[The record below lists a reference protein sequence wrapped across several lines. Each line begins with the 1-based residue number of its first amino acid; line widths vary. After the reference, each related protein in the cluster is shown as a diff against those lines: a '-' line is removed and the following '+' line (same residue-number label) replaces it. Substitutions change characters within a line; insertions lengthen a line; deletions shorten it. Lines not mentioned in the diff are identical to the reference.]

1 MRATHLLL
9 VAAVIAVGAA
19 IASSA
24 NHERAKQ
31 QMMTDAVQRPADG
44 ELRSLGTA
52 TEWLNSSPLSAAGLH
67 GKVVVVDFGTYTCIN
82 WLRTL
87 PYVRAWAE
95 KYRDKGLVVIGV
107 HAPEFAFEKDLDNV
121 RREVN
126 ALNLGFPV
134 AVDNEHAIWRAFDNQ
149 YWPAL
154 FFVDAKG
161 RVRHH
166 HFGEGEYAQSEKVI
180 QQLLT
185 EAGAKGVSQ
194 DLVSVE
200 GRGAEAPADFSNVKS
215 PENYLGYERTERFAS
230 PGGATLNQRRVYAT
244 PAEVHLNEWALSG
257 DWTMTK
263 EAIASNAANG
273 RIVVRFHARDVNLV
287 MGPAMRGAAV
297 RFRVRIDG
305 LAPGPSHGGD
315 VDADG
320 NGTVK
325 EPRMYQLIRQVRP
338 SDDRLFEIE
347 FLDAGIEAFA
357 FTFG

>member
-1 MRATHLLL
+1 MRAPQLLL
-9 VAAVIAVGAA
+9 AATVVAVGAA
-19 IASSA
+19 IATSA
-24 NHERAKQ
+24 KHQRTKP
-31 QMMTDAVQRPADG
+31 QMMNDAVQRPVDG
-44 ELRSLGTA
+44 ELASLGSA
-52 TEWLNSSPLSAAGLH
+52 TEWLNSPPLTAADLR
-67 GKVVVVDFGTYTCIN
+67 GKVVLIDFGTYTCIN

-87 PYVRAWAE
+87 PHIRAWAE
-95 KYRDKGLVVIGV
+95 KYRDRGLVVIGV
-107 HAPEFAFEKDLDNV
+107 HAPEFAFEKNQDNV
-121 RREVN
+121 RREVK

-134 AVDNEHAIWRAFDNQ
+134 AVDNEHAIWRAFHNQ

-166 HFGEGEYAQSEKVI
+166 QFGEGEYAQAEKLI

-185 EAGAKGVSQ
+185 EAGAKGVSR

-200 GRGAEAPADFSNVKS
+200 GRGAEAPADFANVKS
-215 PENYLGYERTERFAS
+215 PENYLGYERTQRFAS
-230 PGGATLNQRRVYAT
+230 PGGAVQDERRVYAAPT
-244 PAEVHLNEWALSG
+244 QLRLNEWALSG

-263 EAIASNAANG
+263 EAIALNSAKG

-287 MGPAMRGAAV
+287 MGPTTRGTSV

-305 LAPGPSHGGD
+305 HAPGVSHGVD

-320 NGTVK
+320 NGTVT
-325 EPRMYQLIRQVRP
+325 EQRMYQLIRQVQP
-338 SDDRLFEIE
+338 SDDRVFEIE
-347 FLDAGIEAFA
+347 FIDPGAEAFA